1 MPPPAIDG
9 LSNHLT
15 NSLRLAPSPGQ
26 QPMAVDA
33 SWSNPEVW
41 ITGGVLAV
49 IVIGLSTGRAG
60 ADLVLLAGLAVLL
73 AMGVIDTGEA
83 ISGFANPAVWT
94 VVFLYIVAS
103 GLRHTGAL
111 TSLTAWALGRPKST
125 AGAQARIMLPVAGA
139 SAFMNN
145 TPIVAM
151 FLPTLKDWAT
161 RNNIPAS
168 RLFMPLS
175 FAAILGGTCT
185 LIGTST
191 NLVVHGMIQSHNQQG
206 YDLPQLGMFTLA
218 WVGLPIAVVGIGY
231 MLIFGRG
238 LLRNTDAR
246 MPSVEDPRE
255 YMTSMRIAPGAGIS
269 GQTIEQAGL
278 RRLPGL
284 FLSRIEREGEYIFAV
299 DPSAELREGDVLVFV
314 GNVKSVVD
322 LQRIKGLEPV
332 TSEEIRKG
340 MVPRHRAKLIE
351 AVVSASSPMLGVSI
365 REGEFRSRY
374 GAVVIA
380 AHRSGER
387 IAGKLGDIRLR
398 AGDTLLLEAS
408 GDFVG
413 THADSKDF
421 YLVSE
426 LESSAAPG
434 HHLAWAAMLV
444 LFGLIVGMTIF
455 PAHTMTVALI
465 AALSMIVLRCCT
477 GPQARAAINWQV
489 FVIIGSAF
497 GLGAAMETSGLATL
511 IAGLVMDVAQ
521 PMGLFA
527 ALGALFVI
535 TAVFT
540 NIVTN
545 NAAAVLMFPIAL
557 EAWRAGPDWPF
568 LPFAAVIAISA
579 SAGFATPI
587 GYQTNLM
594 VMGPGG
600 YRPRD
605 FLRFGLPLVILTGI
619 VCIFLSPVVFR

>member
-1 MPPPAIDG
+1 MRTI
-9 LSNHLT
+9 LT
-15 NSLRLAPSPGQ
+15 ESLTENPIIAPSLGQ
-26 QPMAVDA
+26 QPAPGVMSEAA
-33 SWSNPEVW
+33 WSNPDVW
-41 ITGGVLAV
+41 ITGGVLV
-49 IVIGLSTGRAG
+49 VVVGGLASGRFG
-60 ADLVLLAGLAVLL
+60 ADLVLLAGLAALL
-73 AMGVIDTGEA
+73 TLGVIDTGEA
-83 ISGFANPAVWT
+83 ISGFGNPAVWT
-94 VVFLYIVAS
+94 VAFLFIVAA

-111 TSLTAWALGRPKST
+111 TSLTARALGRPKST
-125 AGAQARIMLPVAGA
+125 FGAQVRLMLPVAGA
-139 SAFMNN
+139 SAFLNN

-151 FLPTLKDWAT
+151 FLPVLKDWAA
-161 RNNIPAS
+161 RNRIPVS
-168 RLFMPLS
+168 RLLMPLS

-191 NLVVHGMIQSHNQQG
+191 NLVVYGMIQQHNQDG
-206 YDLPQLGMFTLA
+206 FDLPQLGMFTLA
-218 WVGLPIAVVGIGY
+218 KVGVPLALLGIGY
-231 MLIFGRG
+231 MLLFGRV
-238 LLRNTDAR
+238 LLRDTEAR

-255 YMTSMRIAPGAGIS
+255 YMTSMRVAANAGIS

-284 FLSRIEREGEYIFAV
+284 FLSRIEREGEHLFAV
-299 DPSAELREGDVLVFV
+299 DPNTKLRDNDVLVFV

-340 MVPRHRAKLIE
+340 LVPRHRAKLIE
-351 AVVSASSPMLGVSI
+351 VVVSSSSPMLGVSI
-365 REGEFRSRY
+365 RKGEFRSRY

-380 AHRSGER
+380 AHRSGGR
-387 IAGKLGDIRLR
+387 IRGKLGDIRLR
-398 AGDTLLLEAS
+398 AGDTLLLEAP

-426 LESSAAPG
+426 LESSATPR
-434 HHLAWAAMLV
+434 HRLAWVALLV
-444 LFGLIVGMTIF
+444 LVGLIVGMTF
-455 PAHTMTVALI
+455 FAGHTMTVALV

-477 GPQARAAINWQV
+477 GPQARAAIDWQV
-489 FVIIGSAF
+489 FVVIGAAF
-497 GLGAAMETSGLATL
+497 GLGAAMERSGLAEL
-511 IAGLVMDVAQ
+511 IAGLVLDVAQ
-521 PMGLFA
+521 PLGLFA
-527 ALGALFVI
+527 VLGALYLI

-557 EAWRAGPDWPF
+557 EAWRAGPEWPF
-568 LPFAAVIAISA
+568 LPFATVVAISA

-600 YRPRD
+600 YKPVD
-605 FLRFGLPLVILTGI
+605 FLRFGGPLVILTGI
-619 VCIFLSPVVFR
+619 VCVILAPVVFG

>member
-1 MPPPAIDG
+1 MISSIASI
-9 LSNHLT
+9 ST
-15 NSLRLAPSPGQ
+15 LAQ
-26 QPMAVDA
+26 QPAAGA
-33 SWSNPEVW
+33 SWSDTDVW
-41 ITGGVLAV
+41 ITGGVLML
-49 IVIGLSTGRAG
+49 IVGGLATGKFG
-60 ADLVLLAGLAVLL
+60 ADLVLLSGIAVLL
-73 AMGVIDTGEA
+73 AMGVIGTEEA

-94 VVFLYIVAS
+94 VAFLYIIAA

-111 TSLTAWALGRPKST
+111 TSITTWALGRPKST

-139 SAFMNN
+139 SAFLNN

-151 FLPTLKDWAT
+151 FLPVLKDWAA
-161 RNNIPAS
+161 RNNIAAS

-175 FAAILGGTCT
+175 FAAILGGMCT

-191 NLVVHGMIQSHNQQG
+191 NLVVFGMIQQHNAQG

-218 WVGLPIAVVGIGY
+218 KVGVPIAIVGIGY
-231 MLIFGRG
+231 ILISGR
-238 LLRNTDAR
+238 LFLRNTDAQ
-246 MPSVEDPRE
+246 MPSVKDPRE
-255 YMTSMRIAPGAGIS
+255 YMTSMRVGSGAGLN

-278 RRLPGL
+278 RHLPGL
-284 FLSRIEREGEYIFAV
+284 YLSRIERDGEHIFAV
-299 DPSAELREGDVLVFV
+299 DPSVKLHRGDVLVFV

-332 TSEEIRKG
+332 TSEELRKG
-340 MVPRHRAKLIE
+340 LVPRHRASLIE
-351 AVVSASSPMLGVSI
+351 VVVSSSSPMLGVSI

-398 AGDTLLLEAS
+398 AGDTLMLEAPGEFAS
-408 GDFVG
+408 

-421 YLVSE
+421 YLISE

-444 LFGLIVGMTIF
+444 LVGLIVGMTMF
-455 PAHTMTVALI
+455 AAHTMTVALI
-465 AALSMIVLRCCT
+465 AALAMIAFRCCT
-477 GPQARAAINWQV
+477 GPQARAAIDWQV
-489 FVIIGSAF
+489 FVIIGAAF
-497 GLGAAMETSGLATL
+497 GLGAAMEQSGLA
-511 IAGLVMDVAQ
+511 ALVAQIVLDVAQ
-521 PMGLFA
+521 PVGLVA
-527 ALGALFVI
+527 VLGALYLI
-535 TAVFT
+535 TAIFT

-557 EAWRAGPDWPF
+557 EAWRAGDGWSF
-568 LPFAAVIAISA
+568 MPFAAVLAIAA

-600 YRPRD
+600 YKPAD
-605 FLRFGLPLVILTGI
+605 FLRFGAPLTILTGI
-619 VCIFLSPVVFR
+619 VCVILAPVVFG